1 MRSGGELGVKTRH
14 FELKIKSADIEEGI
28 ISGYASVFGNVDS
41 YGDIVVRG
49 AFSRFLAELR
59 VKDKVIP
66 VFYGHNMAD
75 PRANIG
81 RVLELREDE
90 RGLWFEAQL
99 DLSGDTYGRLV
110 YEQLKDGRLDSLSFG
125 FSVVDGANTEAGYE
139 LRELELY
146 EISVVPIPANQE
158 ALITE
163 VKAGRA
169 ISAKNMDL
177 IRRAYEALG
186 ELLDAYGD
194 GPEIV
199 DDSGQKGVPMAE
211 VMALLGIEEEK

>member
-1 MRSGGELGVKTRH
+1 MELRTKHFNLHVKSVD
-14 FELKIKSADIEEGI
+14 LEEGV

-41 YGDIVVRG
+41 YGDIVVEG
-49 AFSRFLAELR
+49 AFSKSIE
-59 VKDKVIP
+59 KIKKTGKVIP
-66 VFYGHNMAD
+66 VFYGHNMED

-81 RVLELREDE
+81 SVTELYEDG
-90 RGLWFEAQL
+90 RGLFFRAQL

-110 YEQLKDGRLDSLSFG
+110 YAQLKDGRLDSLSFG
-125 FSVVDGANTEAGYE
+125 FSVIDGASTEAGYE

-169 ISAKNMDL
+169 ISAKNVDL
-177 IRRAYEALG
+177 IRRAYEALR
-186 ELLDAYGD
+186 ELLEACGD
-194 GPEIV
+194 DPEIV
-199 DDSGQKGVPMAE
+199 DDGGQKGVPMAE
-211 VMALLGIEEEK
+211 IMALLGVEEDL

>member
-1 MRSGGELGVKTRH
+1 MKTKH
-14 FELKIKSADIEEGI
+14 FNLQVKSADLEEGT

-41 YGDIVVRG
+41 YGDIVVKG
-49 AFSRFLAELR
+49 AFSKSIE
-59 VKDKVIP
+59 KIEKTGKVIS
-66 VFYGHNMAD
+66 VFYGHNMED

-81 RVLELREDE
+81 RVIELREDNH
-90 RGLWFEAQL
+90 GLFFKAQL

-110 YEQLKDGRLDSLSFG
+110 YGQLGDGRLDSLSFG
-125 FSVVDGANTEAGYE
+125 FSVLNGANTEAGYE

-146 EISVVPIPANQE
+146 EISVVPVPANQE

-194 GPEIV
+194 GPESTEE
-199 DDSGQKGVPMAE
+199 DGQKGVPMAE
-211 VMALLGIEEEK
+211 IMALLGVEEEK

>member
-1 MRSGGELGVKTRH
+1 MRTKHLNFKV
-14 FELKIKSADIEEGI
+14 KSADLEEGV

-41 YGDIVVRG
+41 YGEIVVEG
-49 AFSRFLAELR
+49 AFSKSIE
-59 VKDKVIP
+59 KIEKTGKVIS
-66 VFYGHNMAD
+66 VFYGHNMED

-81 RVLELREDE
+81 RVIELREDSH
-90 RGLWFEAQL
+90 GLFFKAQL
-99 DLSGDTYGRLV
+99 DLSGDTYGCLV
-110 YEQLKDGRLDSLSFG
+110 YGQLQDGRLDSLSFG
-125 FSVVDGANTEAGYE
+125 FSVIDGASTKAGYE

-146 EISVVPIPANQE
+146 EISVVPVPANQE

-194 GPEIV
+194 ENFNNGEKSAGIPA
-199 DDSGQKGVPMAE
+199 DE
-211 VMALLGIEEEK
+211 VMALLGVKEDQ

>member
-1 MRSGGELGVKTRH
+1 MRSGGELGLRTKRFNLQVKSVD
-14 FELKIKSADIEEGI
+14 LEEGV

-41 YGDIVVRG
+41 YGDIVVKG
-49 AFSRFLAELR
+49 AFSRSIEKIR
-59 VKDKVIP
+59 RTGKVIS

-81 RVLELREDE
+81 RVIELREDD
-90 RGLWFEAQL
+90 RGLFFKAQL
-99 DLSGDTYGRLV
+99 DLSDGTYGRLV
-110 YEQLKDGRLDSLSFG
+110 YAQLKDGRLDSLSFG
-125 FSVVDGANTEAGYE
+125 FSVIDGANTEAGYE

-194 GPEIV
+194 SPETTG
-199 DDSGQKGVPMAE
+199 DDGQKGIPAAE
-211 VMALLGIEEEK
+211 IMALLGIEEDQ

>member
-1 MRSGGELGVKTRH
+1 MSTKSFEVNVKSVD
-14 FELKIKSADIEEGI
+14 LEEGV

-41 YGDIVVRG
+41 YGDIVVKG
-49 AFSRFLAELR
+49 AFSRFLAEAR
-59 VKDKVIP
+59 VKGKVIP
-66 VFYGHNMAD
+66 VFYGHNMED

-81 RVLELREDE
+81 RVIELHEDE
-90 RGLWFEAQL
+90 HGLWFKAQL
-99 DLSGDTYGRLV
+99 DLSGETYGRLV

-125 FSVVDGANTEAGYE
+125 FSVVDSKNTNAGYE
-139 LRELELY
+139 LRDLELY
-146 EISVVPIPANQE
+146 EISVVPIPANKE
-158 ALITE
+158 ATITE

-194 GPEIV
+194 DPENTEE
-199 DDSGQKGVPMAE
+199 DSQKGVPMAE
-211 VMALLGIEEEK
+211 IMALLGIEEEK

>member
-1 MRSGGELGVKTRH
+1 MRIKALDVRVKASDTEDGV
-14 FELKIKSADIEEGI
+14 

-41 YGDIVVRG
+41 YGDIVVKG
-49 AFSRFLAELR
+49 AFAKFLAKVAETG
-59 VKDKVIP
+59 KVIP
-66 VFYGHNMAD
+66 VFYGHNMED
-75 PRANIG
+75 PKANIG
-81 RVLELREDE
+81 RVIELREDE
-90 RGLWFEAQL
+90 RGLFFKAKL
-99 DLSGDTYGRLV
+99 DLSGETYGRVV

-125 FSVVDGANTEAGYE
+125 YSVIEAASTENGYE

-146 EISVVPIPANQE
+146 EISVVPIPANSE
-158 ALITE
+158 AMITE

-194 GPEIV
+194 EPENTV
-199 DDSGQKGVPMAE
+199 EDSQKGVPMAE
-211 VMALLGIEEEK
+211 IMALLGIEEEK

>member
-1 MRSGGELGVKTRH
+1 LGLKTKC
-14 FELKIKSADIEEGI
+14 FNVQVKSADLEEGV

-41 YGDIVVRG
+41 YGDIVAKG
-49 AFSRFLAELR
+49 AFSKSIEKIEKAG
-59 VKDKVIP
+59 KVIS
-66 VFYGHNMAD
+66 VFYGHNMED

-81 RVLELREDE
+81 RVIELREDSH
-90 RGLWFEAQL
+90 GLFFKAQL
-99 DLSGDTYGRLV
+99 DLSGGTYGRLV

-125 FSVVDGANTEAGYE
+125 FSVIDGANAEAGYE

-177 IRRAYEALG
+177 IRRAHEALG
-186 ELLDAYGD
+186 ELLSAYED
-194 GPEIV
+194 DPEITNNG
-199 DDSGQKGVPMAE
+199 GQKGVPMAE
-211 VMALLGIEEEK
+211 IMALLGIEEEK

>member
-1 MRSGGELGVKTRH
+1 MRSGGELGLRTKH
-14 FELKIKSADIEEGI
+14 FNFRMKSVDLEEGV

-41 YGDIVVRG
+41 YGDIVAKG
-49 AFSRFLAELR
+49 AFSKSIE
-59 VKDKVIP
+59 KIEKTGKVIS
-66 VFYGHNMAD
+66 VFYGHNMED

-81 RVLELREDE
+81 RVIELREDGH
-90 RGLWFEAQL
+90 GLFFKAQL
-99 DLSGDTYGRLV
+99 DLSGGTYGRLV

-125 FSVVDGANTEAGYE
+125 FSVIDGANTEAGYE

-158 ALITE
+158 ALITG

-186 ELLDAYGD
+186 ELLSAC
-194 GPEIV
+194 E
-199 DDSGQKGVPMAE
+199 DDSGIVGNDGQKGVPMAE
-211 VMALLGIEEEK
+211 IMALLGIEEEE

>member
-1 MRSGGELGVKTRH
+1 MKTRH

-49 AFSRFLAELR
+49 AFSRFLAELQ
-59 VKDKVIP
+59 VKNKVIP
-66 VFYGHNMAD
+66 VFYGHNMED

-81 RVLELREDE
+81 RVLELREDN
-90 RGLWFEAQL
+90 RGLWFKAQL
-99 DLSGDTYGRLV
+99 DLSGDTYGSLV

-125 FSVVDGANTEAGYE
+125 FSVIDGANTEAGYE

-146 EISVVPIPANQE
+146 EISVVPIPANRE

-186 ELLDAYGD
+186 ELLDAYED

-211 VMALLGIEEEK
+211 IMALLGIEEEK

>member
-1 MRSGGELGVKTRH
+1 MKRTAFDVKVKASGTEDGV
-14 FELKIKSADIEEGI
+14 

-41 YGDIVVRG
+41 YGDIVVKG
-49 AFSRFLAELR
+49 AFAKFLAKMAETG
-59 VKDKVIP
+59 KVIP
-66 VFYGHNMAD
+66 VFYGHNMED
-75 PRANIG
+75 PKANIG
-81 RVLELREDE
+81 RVTELREDDH
-90 RGLWFEAQL
+90 GLFFMAKL
-99 DLSGDTYGRLV
+99 DLSGETYGRVV

-125 FSVVDGANTEAGYE
+125 YSVIEASNTKDGYE

-158 ALITE
+158 AQITE

-194 GPEIV
+194 EEPEKVEEKSI
-199 DDSGQKGVPMAE
+199 GVPVDE
-211 VMALLGIEEEK
+211 IMALLGVKEDQ

>member
-1 MRSGGELGVKTRH
+1 MDLRTKRFNFHVKSVD
-14 FELKIKSADIEEGI
+14 LEEGI

-41 YGDIVVRG
+41 YGDIVVEG
-49 AFSRFLAELR
+49 AFSKSVE
-59 VKDKVIP
+59 KIKKTGKVIS
-66 VFYGHNMAD
+66 VFYGHNMED

-81 RVLELREDE
+81 RVIELREDGH
-90 RGLWFEAQL
+90 GLFFKAQL
-99 DLSGDTYGRLV
+99 DLSGNTYGRLV

-125 FSVVDGANTEAGYE
+125 FSVVNGATTEAGYE

-146 EISVVPIPANQE
+146 EISLVPIPANQE

-177 IRRAYEALG
+177 IKRAYEALG
-186 ELLDAYGD
+186 ELLSAYED
-194 GPEIV
+194 GPEIT
-199 DDSGQKGVPMAE
+199 DNDGQKGVPMAE
-211 VMALLGIEEEK
+211 IMALLGIEEEK

>member
-1 MRSGGELGVKTRH
+1 MKTKH
-14 FELKIKSADIEEGI
+14 LELKVKSTDIEEGI

-41 YGDIVVRG
+41 YGDVVVRG

-66 VFYGHNMAD
+66 VFYGHNMED

-81 RVLELREDE
+81 WVTELREDE
-90 RGLWFEAQL
+90 RGLWFKAQL

-110 YEQLKDGRLDSLSFG
+110 YAQLKDGRLDSLSFG
-125 FSVVDGANTEAGYE
+125 FSVIDGANTERGYE
-139 LRELELY
+139 LRDLELY

-194 GPEIV
+194 GSEITEEN
-199 DDSGQKGVPMAE
+199 SQKGVPMAE
-211 VMALLGIEEEK
+211 IMALLGIEEDR

>member
-1 MRSGGELGVKTRH
+1 MKTKSFSIKVKA
-14 FELKIKSADIEEGI
+14 ADIEEGI

-41 YGDIVVRG
+41 YGDIVVKG
-49 AFSRFLAELR
+49 AFSKFLERTAG
-59 VKDKVIP
+59 KAIP
-66 VFYGHNMAD
+66 VFYGHNMED
-75 PRANIG
+75 PKANIG
-81 RVLELREDE
+81 LTSELREDD
-90 RGLWFEAQL
+90 RGLFFKARL
-99 DLSGDTYGRLV
+99 DLSGDTYGRVV

-125 FSVVDGANTEAGYE
+125 FSVLDAANTEAGYE

-146 EISVVPIPANQE
+146 EISVVPIPANKE

-186 ELLDAYGD
+186 ELLDAYD
-194 GPEIV
+194 DQEDTPENEEKAAGIPV
-199 DDSGQKGVPMAE
+199 AE
-211 VMALLGIEEEK
+211 VLALLGVKEDQ

>member
-1 MRSGGELGVKTRH
+1 MRTKYVDFKV
-14 FELKIKSADIEEGI
+14 KSADLEEGV

-41 YGDIVVRG
+41 YGDIVVKG
-49 AFSRFLAELR
+49 AFSGFLKRAAESG
-59 VKDKVIP
+59 KVVPI
-66 VFYGHNMAD
+66 FYGHNMED
-75 PRANIG
+75 PKANIG
-81 RVLELREDE
+81 GTIELREDG
-90 RGLWFEAQL
+90 RGLFFKAQL
-99 DLSGDTYGRLV
+99 DLSGNTYGRVV

-125 FSVVDGANTEAGYE
+125 YSVLDAKMTDTGYE

-146 EISVVPIPANQE
+146 EISVVPVPANRE

-186 ELLDAYGD
+186 ELLEAEC
-194 GPEIV
+194 P
-199 DDSGQKGVPMAE
+199 DSEETAKGIPMVE
-211 VMALLGIEEEK
+211 VMALLGVEEDR

>member
-1 MRSGGELGVKTRH
+1 MRTKRFNFQVKSVDLGEGV
-14 FELKIKSADIEEGI
+14 

-41 YGDIVVRG
+41 YGDIVVKG
-49 AFSRFLAELR
+49 AFLKSIEKNR
-59 VKDKVIP
+59 KTGKVISI
-66 VFYGHNMAD
+66 FYGHNMED

-81 RVLELREDE
+81 LVIELREDNH
-90 RGLWFEAQL
+90 GLFFKAQL

-125 FSVVDGANTEAGYE
+125 FSVIDGANTEAGYE

-194 GPEIV
+194 GPE
-199 DDSGQKGVPMAE
+199 STEENGQKGVPTAE
-211 VMALLGIEEEK
+211 IMALLGVEEEK

>member
-1 MRSGGELGVKTRH
+1 MTTRSFDIKVKA
-14 FELKIKSADIEEGI
+14 ADLEEGV

-49 AFSRFLAELR
+49 AFSRFLADLQASG
-59 VKDKVIP
+59 KTIP
-66 VFYGHNMAD
+66 VFYGHNMED
-75 PRANIG
+75 PKANIG
-81 RVLELREDE
+81 RALELREDE
-90 RGLWFEAQL
+90 HGLWFRAQL
-99 DLSGDTYGRLV
+99 DLSGDTYGRVV
-110 YEQLKDGRLDSLSFG
+110 YEQLKDGRLDSMSFG
-125 FSVVDGANTEAGYE
+125 FSVIDSKATDAGYE

-146 EISVVPIPANQE
+146 EISVVPIPANKE

-177 IRRAYEALG
+177 IKRAYEALG

-194 GPEIV
+194 EEPEKV
-199 DDSGQKGVPMAE
+199 EEKSLGVPLGE
-211 VMALLGIEEEK
+211 IMALLGVKEDQ

>member
-1 MRSGGELGVKTRH
+1 MKTKH
-14 FELKIKSADIEEGI
+14 LSLQVKSADLEEGT

-41 YGDIVVRG
+41 YGDIVVKG
-49 AFSRFLAELR
+49 AFSKSIE
-59 VKDKVIP
+59 KIEKTGKVIS
-66 VFYGHNMAD
+66 VFYGHNMED

-81 RVLELREDE
+81 RVIELREDNH
-90 RGLWFEAQL
+90 GLFFKAQL

-110 YEQLKDGRLDSLSFG
+110 YGQLGDGRLDSLSFG
-125 FSVVDGANTEAGYE
+125 FSVLNGANTEAGYE

-146 EISVVPIPANQE
+146 EISVVPVPANQE

-194 GPEIV
+194 GPESTEE
-199 DDSGQKGVPMAE
+199 DGQKGVPMAE
-211 VMALLGIEEEK
+211 IMALLGVEEEK

>member
-1 MRSGGELGVKTRH
+1 M
-14 FELKIKSADIEEGI
+14 KSVDLEEGVV
-28 ISGYASVFGNVDS
+28 SGYASVFGNVDS
-41 YGDIVVRG
+41 YGDIVVKG
-49 AFSRFLAELR
+49 AFSRFLAEAK
-59 VKDKVIP
+59 VKGKVIP
-66 VFYGHNMAD
+66 VFYGHNMED
-75 PRANIG
+75 PKANIG

-90 RGLWFEAQL
+90 HGLWFKAQL

-110 YEQLKDGRLDSLSFG
+110 YSQLKDGRLDSLSFG
-125 FSVVDGANTEAGYE
+125 FSVIDARNTSNGYE
-139 LRELELY
+139 LRDLELY
-146 EISVVPIPANQE
+146 EISVVPIPANSE

-194 GPEIV
+194 EPE
-199 DDSGQKGVPMAE
+199 STEENGQKGIPMVE
-211 VMALLGIEEEK
+211 VMALLGIKEDQ

>member
-1 MRSGGELGVKTRH
+1 MKTKRFNFQVKSID
-14 FELKIKSADIEEGI
+14 LEEGV

-41 YGDIVVRG
+41 YGDIVVKG
-49 AFSRFLAELR
+49 AFSKSIE
-59 VKDKVIP
+59 KIKKTGKVIS
-66 VFYGHNMAD
+66 VFYGHNMED

-81 RVLELREDE
+81 RVIELREDS
-90 RGLWFEAQL
+90 RGLFFKAQL
-99 DLSGDTYGRLV
+99 DLSGATYGSLV
-110 YEQLKDGRLDSLSFG
+110 HGQLKDGRLDSLSFG

-186 ELLDAYGD
+186 ELLDAYED
-194 GPEIV
+194 VPETT
-199 DDSGQKGVPMAE
+199 DKGGQRGIPMAE
-211 VMALLGIEEEK
+211 IKALLGVEEDQ

>member
-1 MRSGGELGVKTRH
+1 MKRKDFDVRVKASDTEDGV
-14 FELKIKSADIEEGI
+14 

-41 YGDIVVRG
+41 YGDIVVKG
-49 AFSRFLAELR
+49 AFAKFLAKVAETG
-59 VKDKVIP
+59 KVIP
-66 VFYGHNMAD
+66 VFYGHNMED

-81 RVLELREDE
+81 RVTELREDDH
-90 RGLWFEAQL
+90 GLFFMAKL
-99 DLSGDTYGRLV
+99 DLSSDTYGRMV

-125 FSVVDGANTEAGYE
+125 YSVIEASNTKDGYE

-146 EISVVPIPANQE
+146 EISVVPIPANRE
-158 ALITE
+158 AQITE

-194 GPEIV
+194 EEPEKV
-199 DDSGQKGVPMAE
+199 KEKSAGVPVGE
-211 VMALLGIEEEK
+211 IMALLGVEEDQ

>member
-1 MRSGGELGVKTRH
+1 MKTRH

-49 AFSRFLAELR
+49 AFSRFLAELQ
-59 VKDKVIP
+59 VKNKVIP
-66 VFYGHNMAD
+66 VFYGHNMED

-81 RVLELREDE
+81 RVLELREDN
-90 RGLWFEAQL
+90 RGLWFKAQL

-194 GPEIV
+194 SPEIV

-211 VMALLGIEEEK
+211 IMALLGIEEEK

>member
-1 MRSGGELGVKTRH
+1 MGLRTKRFNFQVKSVD
-14 FELKIKSADIEEGI
+14 LEEGA

-41 YGDIVVRG
+41 YGDIVVKG
-49 AFSRFLAELR
+49 AFSKSIE
-59 VKDKVIP
+59 KIKKTGKVIS
-66 VFYGHNMAD
+66 VFYGHNMED

-81 RVLELREDE
+81 RVIELREDGH
-90 RGLWFEAQL
+90 GLFFKAQL

-125 FSVVDGANTEAGYE
+125 FSVISGANTEAGYE

-163 VKAGRA
+163 VKAGRN
-169 ISAKNMDL
+169 SLAKNMDL
-177 IRRAYEALG
+177 IKRAYEALG
-186 ELLDAYGD
+186 ELLDAYSDENFGD
-194 GPEIV
+194 EEKSAGIPA
-199 DDSGQKGVPMAE
+199 DE
-211 VMALLGIEEEK
+211 VMALLGIKEDQ

>member
-1 MRSGGELGVKTRH
+1 MRTKCFDIQVKSVD
-14 FELKIKSADIEEGI
+14 LEEGI
-28 ISGYASVFGNVDS
+28 ISGYASVFGNTDS

-49 AFSRFLAELR
+49 AFSKSIEKIERTG
-59 VKDKVIP
+59 KVIS
-66 VFYGHNMAD
+66 VFYGHNMGD

-81 RVLELREDE
+81 RVIELREDGH
-90 RGLWFEAQL
+90 GLFFKAQL

-125 FSVVDGANTEAGYE
+125 FSVINGANTEDGYE

-158 ALITE
+158 ALITG

-186 ELLDAYGD
+186 ELLSAYEDA
-194 GPEIV
+194 PEV
-199 DDSGQKGVPMAE
+199 TEEDGQKGVPMAE
-211 VMALLGIEEEK
+211 IMALLGIEEEK